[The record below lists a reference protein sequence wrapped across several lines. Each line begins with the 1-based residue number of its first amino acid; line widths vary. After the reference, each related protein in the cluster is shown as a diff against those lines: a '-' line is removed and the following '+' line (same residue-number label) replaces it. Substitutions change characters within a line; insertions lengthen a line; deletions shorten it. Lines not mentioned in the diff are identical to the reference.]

1 MKGWCMQVIIC
12 LLLQKSKKPNV
23 GHMEERRGHVS
34 LCHTCLALPYVS
46 RFAIRVSLCHT
57 CLALPYVS
65 RLFSLYC
72 LCLLSWICLTI
83 QYTNVLILWGNYY
96 IYLKIQDN
104 YHDIDILDI
113 RFAAQNSPAV
123 SKAHASFVSTN
134 KYDVL

>member
-1 MKGWCMQVIIC
+1 MKFSMAGQERGFAEKLWIMKGWCMQVIIC

-23 GHMEERRGHVS
+23 GHMEERRGH
-34 LCHTCLALPYVS
+34 
-46 RFAIRVSLCHT
+46 VSLCHT